1 MLSVVVVLS
10 GLDGIFTLRALHQN
24 ARNSQTSKF
33 VKRGFKITYFQSVF
47 TVHFLTFLFQDE
59 LLHKNTFDPLAQ
71 HRDWCPW
78 ISVGKENVDPGTVPT
93 SSEDAA
99 SHQQG
104 WKVALDLL
112 VPMKNSNSAVSSPAQ
127 ASQISELGQRC
138 IVI

>member
-1 MLSVVVVLS
+1 M
-10 GLDGIFTLRALHQN
+10 
-24 ARNSQTSKF
+24 
-33 VKRGFKITYFQSVF
+33 TYFQSAF
-47 TVHFLTFLFQDE
+47 TNHFLTFLFQDE

-78 ISVGKENVDPGTVPT
+78 ISVGKENVDPGTVPI
-93 SSEDAA
+93 SSEDAV

-112 VPMKNSNSAVSSPAQ
+112 VPMKNSNSAGSSPAQ
-127 ASQISELGQRC
+127 ASQISALAQRF